1 MILDNVSDV
10 IVSIADKFDSREL
23 ECKFDFIYNNYDE
36 QETTIDDNI
45 ITNRETNKKKD
56 RFVRIDLEHPK
67 SIGIRVESD
76 SFSQIFNTFLS
87 GLSNRNLYEED
98 RNFFNKMDMLSPSK
112 ISLIHDHKINDLKDF
127 FKLYSSENSDFD
139 ENDFR
144 GLDKSRKISF
154 EMDMLY
160 EDVYGE
166 KEYIEG
172 FNSEN
177 IKNYLKLVNNEE
189 VYNARKNKEDSV
201 EKFKS
206 GVLLP
211 NLKPI
216 SKSINFGDVQD
227 YINKNALFCGL
238 YVEKFCKDDDD
249 YEFKCAKF
257 IPRDVIAV
265 SKSIFNET
273 LEDEAIRYGK
283 TYRYVCHY
291 VYHFMCLSE
300 ENRFMLDHFLLCT
313 DPYISNDVVCKEFDP
328 PPPPTGVS
336 AEYDKLVGK
345 LFLKWRHPT
354 NYENDV
360 KGYQILKRKSLEE
373 PFVLA
378 YQLEGHL
385 QTDAYEL
392 TELVSVN
399 NIVKTPG
406 YIPDFFKDETY
417 DKNILCIY
425 AIRSIDAHGMV
436 SNYSEQIAIY
446 YDFLRD
452 KLIVDSVATQG
463 ARVDY
468 PNETVRNKSI
478 FFENKVDV
486 VDNLPIVRNPK
497 KISVYITPDYG
508 TVLSSD
514 GDEKIFPQEDNIEYQ
529 FTFSNLNSLIHR
541 SDKFTVS
548 NFG

>member
-10 IVSIADKFDSREL
+10 IVSIADKFDSREI
-23 ECKFDFIYNNYDE
+23 ECKFDFIYNSYDDKE
-36 QETTIDDNI
+36 SIIDDNI
-45 ITNRETNKKKD
+45 ITNRETNYSKN
-56 RFVRIDLEHPK
+56 RFIRINLEHPK
-67 SIGIRVESD
+67 SIGITSEAN
-76 SFSQIFNTFLS
+76 IFEEIFASFLS
-87 GLSNRNLYEED
+87 DLSNRNLYEED
-98 RNFFNKMDMLSPSK
+98 RSFFNRIDMLSPSK
-112 ISLIHDHKINDLKDF
+112 ISLIQDHKINDLKSF
-127 FKLYSSENSDFD
+127 FKIYSGKNSDFD

-144 GLDKSRKISF
+144 GLDKSKKVSF

-160 EDVYGE
+160 ETAYGN
-166 KEYIEG
+166 KEYVEV

-177 IKNYLKLVNNEE
+177 IKNYQQLINSEE
-189 VYNARKNKEDSV
+189 VYNARKNKKDSV

-227 YINKNALFCGL
+227 YIDKNAVFCGL
-238 YVEKFCKDDDD
+238 YVEKFCKEDDI
-249 YEFKCAKF
+249 YNFKCAKF
-257 IPRDVIAV
+257 VPRDSK

-273 LEDEAIRYGK
+273 LEDEAIKYGE

-313 DPYISNDVVCKEFDP
+313 EPYISNDLICKEFNP
-328 PPPPTGVS
+328 PPPPTGIS
-336 AEYDKLVGK
+336 AEYDKLVDK

-354 NYENDV
+354 DYENDV

-373 PFVLA
+373 PFVLTR
-378 YQLEGHL
+378 QLEGHL

-392 TELVSVN
+392 IELVSAN
-399 NIVKTPG
+399 NIDKTPG
-406 YIPDFFKDETY
+406 YIPDFFEDKTY
-417 DKNILCIY
+417 NKNILCIY
-425 AIRSIDAHGMV
+425 TVRSIDAHGMV

-452 KLIVDSVATQG
+452 ELIVDSVASHG
-463 ARVDY
+463 ARVGY
-468 PNETVRNKSI
+468 PNETIRNKSM

-486 VDNLPIVRNPK
+486 VDNMPIVKNPK

-508 TVLSSD
+508 SVLSSSE
-514 GDEKIFPQEDNIEYQ
+514 DEKLFPQEKNVEYQ
-529 FTFSNLNSLIHR
+529 FTFSNLNSLVYR
-541 SDKFTVS
+541 SDKFTIS